1 MSEPG
6 DDYAGFMFND
16 SALYLTGA
24 MALSQSTYISWGR
37 HINAD
42 TVVGISQNA
51 NGTLVY
57 KDHASG
63 SWTEFGNSLDDSI
76 FGDSDADVFTFVG
89 QLTASEGG
97 YFADKVGIGTT
108 EPKALLEIEQ
118 GASGAP
124 GGPAAFLID
133 NNDTDA
139 MAMLIEASNIDA
151 DVINVSAN
159 AVTTAD
165 VIYISANSMT
175 TGRVIKVEDD
185 SSSTSTRNVVSI
197 DQDNAAAI
205 AATALKVS
213 SYGGITGIDLNK
225 DFSDTTAATV
235 TGLNIDLDKTATTT
249 SNNTIYGVNVDL
261 DNTTATN
268 GTNTMVGVQVTPTLT
283 HAADAGT
290 PTVKGAI
297 ITATGG
303 TNGTAVAT
311 GMELTST
318 GADTNNG
325 LIINCADGG
334 TDLKVVSS
342 ADTGDYFSVATTANG
357 ATTITTVDDGG
368 AAADLTLDVDGDII
382 LDAGGGDVY
391 ITGSLNV
398 SGTLKAYQYETII
411 HDATTYRGS
420 TSFGN
425 DAGDVST
432 FTSQVTASQGL
443 EIIDNVK
450 LYFGSEQ
457 DAHIRYDEQTSDEL
471 IISGALGGIDIQLP
485 SAADALTIGYGGA
498 AWMTLSTAGGQNN
511 YTQFNQG
518 VNIIDDTGL
527 YFGSG
532 FDISLEYDEDGTDT
546 LLCDGSAAG
555 VGLTM
560 ADDVFLY
567 FGTGLD
573 AKMYYD
579 ESSSD
584 ELIISG
590 ALGGIDIQA
599 PQGVADALTISSNGE
614 AYLTFQTMTGYT
626 LFNKNAACLDDVKL
640 YFGSGADASIEFDNN
655 GTGELRFAGAAATFE
670 QDVTFDNNVTLGI
683 AATDVTTVTSQLTA
697 SEGLNIPDNERFSFG
712 TGAQSDMYLQN
723 TGTTGSLSSSIA
735 FRVKMADEIGS
746 EQGADPAFV
755 FEANDQSYLTFHTRN
770 GSEMMFVEKEFNATN
785 DTPITFGSQADF
797 KLKSTGATGS
807 LSSSLP
813 FEVNMADDA
822 GEQDG
827 THGAFIFKDSG
838 ASYMTFLTRAGQE
851 MMFVEKE
858 FNATNDTPITFGSQ
872 ADFKLKSTGATGS
885 LSSSLP
891 FEVNMADDAG
901 EQDGTH
907 GAFIFKDSGTAY
919 MTFLTRIG
927 EERMFVEKEFSA
939 VNDTPITFGNDPGSG
954 GFKLL
959 STGTTGSLSSSVAFD
974 IHLVDDSTNAFTIK
988 DSGTTY
994 FNIDTRPGANNTL
1007 SIGADDITATTDNFT
1022 INGAFKVSTTDAQT
1036 TSGLMAMFEGV
1047 DGNTDEVN
1055 RISINANSA
1064 NADSGISFLDNSS
1077 TKWTVGC
1084 DGSTDEFHMRVG
1096 YALYGV
1102 TDEFVLNS
1110 AGKLTLLDD
1119 TASSATQ
1126 GAAIR
1131 LVANDGAAMAD
1142 DHRLGSI
1149 EFAGAEDGSNTITVG
1164 ARIDAIC
1171 DDGWSASENGAA
1183 LLFYTTDGNASQSEV
1198 LRLDSDK
1205 LATFSGHV
1213 NPGSDNS
1220 LNLGSAAYRWANV
1233 YTADLHLKNDRGDWT
1248 IVEEEDYICVV
1259 NNKTNKRYKMM
1270 LEEVED

>member
-1 MSEPG
+1 MAETISG
-6 DDYAGFMFND
+6 YKYNN
-16 SALYLTGA
+16 SALFVTGA
-24 MALSQSTYISWGR
+24 MALSQSAYLSWGEA
-37 HINAD
+37 INDD
-42 TVVGISQNA
+42 TTVGITQNA
-51 NGTLVY
+51 NGTLMF
-57 KDHASG
+57 KDNATG

-118 GASGAP
+118 DASGAP

-560 ADDVFLY
+560 ADDIFLY

-785 DTPITFGSQADF
+785 DTPITFGSQ
-797 KLKSTGATGS
+797 G
-807 LSSSLP
+807 
-813 FEVNMADDA
+813 
-822 GEQDG
+822 
-827 THGAFIFKDSG
+827 
-838 ASYMTFLTRAGQE
+838 
-851 MMFVEKE
+851 
-858 FNATNDTPITFGSQ
+858 
-872 ADFKLKSTGATGS
+872 DFKLKSTGATGS

-1022 INGAFKVSTTDAQT
+1022 INGTFKVSTTDAQT

>member
-1 MSEPG
+1 
-6 DDYAGFMFND
+6 
-16 SALYLTGA
+16 
-24 MALSQSTYISWGR
+24 
-37 HINAD
+37 
-42 TVVGISQNA
+42 
-51 NGTLVY
+51 
-57 KDHASG
+57 
-63 SWTEFGNSLDDSI
+63 
-76 FGDSDADVFTFVG
+76 
-89 QLTASEGG
+89 
-97 YFADKVGIGTT
+97 
-108 EPKALLEIEQ
+108 
-118 GASGAP
+118 
-124 GGPAAFLID
+124 
-133 NNDTDA
+133 
-139 MAMLIEASNIDA
+139 
-151 DVINVSAN
+151 
-159 AVTTAD
+159 
-165 VIYISANSMT
+165 
-175 TGRVIKVEDD
+175 
-185 SSSTSTRNVVSI
+185 
-197 DQDNAAAI
+197 
-205 AATALKVS
+205 
-213 SYGGITGIDLNK
+213 
-225 DFSDTTAATV
+225 
-235 TGLNIDLDKTATTT
+235 
-249 SNNTIYGVNVDL
+249 
-261 DNTTATN
+261 
-268 GTNTMVGVQVTPTLT
+268 
-283 HAADAGT
+283 
-290 PTVKGAI
+290 
-297 ITATGG
+297 
-303 TNGTAVAT
+303 
-311 GMELTST
+311 
-318 GADTNNG
+318 
-325 LIINCADGG
+325 
-334 TDLKVVSS
+334 
-342 ADTGDYFSVATTANG
+342 
-357 ATTITTVDDGG
+357 
-368 AAADLTLDVDGDII
+368 
-382 LDAGGGDVY
+382 
-391 ITGSLNV
+391 
-398 SGTLKAYQYETII
+398 
-411 HDATTYRGS
+411 
-420 TSFGN
+420 
-425 DAGDVST
+425 
-432 FTSQVTASQGL
+432 
-443 EIIDNVK
+443 
-450 LYFGSEQ
+450 
-457 DAHIRYDEQTSDEL
+457 
-471 IISGALGGIDIQLP
+471 
-485 SAADALTIGYGGA
+485 
-498 AWMTLSTAGGQNN
+498 
-511 YTQFNQG
+511 
-518 VNIIDDTGL
+518 
-527 YFGSG
+527 
-532 FDISLEYDEDGTDT
+532 
-546 LLCDGSAAG
+546 
-555 VGLTM
+555 M
-560 ADDVFLY
+560 ADDIFLY

-785 DTPITFGSQADF
+785 DTPITFGSQ
-797 KLKSTGATGS
+797 G
-807 LSSSLP
+807 
-813 FEVNMADDA
+813 
-822 GEQDG
+822 
-827 THGAFIFKDSG
+827 
-838 ASYMTFLTRAGQE
+838 
-851 MMFVEKE
+851 
-858 FNATNDTPITFGSQ
+858 
-872 ADFKLKSTGATGS
+872 DFKLKSTGATGS

-1022 INGAFKVSTTDAQT
+1022 INGTFKVSTTDAQT